1 MFLFHAE
8 LLTLVFHI
16 KSNVIKSTYYKK
28 CYFIHIQTC
37 NRKLLNI
44 LKHKCIDIQSI
55 RLIYIEITFK
65 KLDS

>member
-37 NRKLLNI
+37 NRQLLNI
-44 LKHKCIDIQSI
+44 LKHTSV
-55 RLIYIEITFK
+55 LIYNQ
-65 KLDS
+65 LD